1 MLGSVDRYLWWAS
14 KSSSSPKA
22 AAPLPSQVRMPG
34 NNPPPS
40 QADAGDD
47 ALLKHQVD
55 RHAAEVQSPRDFQHG
70 YSGAGRI
77 CQPARACLCLFC
89 HWRQPTLSASVP
101 DARATAQLIVR
112 GFDRSRPSPTTSA
125 SWVFAAL
132 RSNSDGRPSISSSAM
147 YLAACSSTISAARR
161 RTPDGAF
168 GSTMIFNSVVT
179 AAPKAS
185 RSRAIACRD
194 TEQRAFWHAAWKS
207 GLLSHRRSVLGL
219 IPTARAASSTVR

>member
-1 MLGSVDRYLWWAS
+1 MLGSVGRYLWWAS

-70 YSGAGRI
+70 YSGAGRV
-77 CQPARACLCLFC
+77 CQPARSCLCLFC

-132 RSNSDGRPSISSSAM
+132 RSNSDRRPSISSSAM